1 MSDPRQA
8 YEQSQAL
15 RPDAP
20 DFGASGEGRDSDPEQ
35 ATEEPDEATETDA
48 TAEAEV
54 APSAGDSAGDEERTD
69 EFATRDPAE
78 LAAALVEAETQRDE
92 YLDHLR
98 RERAEFDNFRKRNA
112 KERLEAM
119 DRGIQSLAT
128 ELLGVLD
135 NFGHV
140 LAAAEGSSD
149 EALAKGA
156 SMVHEELI
164 GVLRRF
170 GLEEVP
176 GKGSAF
182 DPQWHEAMM
191 QVAAEE
197 DLDEPI
203 VAEVLRTGYSFKGR
217 VLRPASVSVAG

>member
-1 MSDPRQA
+1 MSDPREA

-20 DFGASGEGRDSDPEQ
+20 ESGASDGVGGE
-35 ATEEPDEATETDA
+35 
-48 TAEAEV
+48 
-54 APSAGDSAGDEERTD
+54 AGDEGATSPDAPGEPDGAEATRGAGPATD
-69 EFATRDPAE
+69 DAVDRDPAE
-78 LAAALVEAETQRDE
+78 LAAALAEAEAQRDE

-119 DRGIQSLAT
+119 DRGIQSLVT

-140 LAAAEGSSD
+140 LAAAEDSPD
-149 EALAKGA
+149 ESLAKGA
-156 SMVHEELI
+156 AMVHEELT
-164 GVLRRF
+164 GVLSRF
-170 GLEEVP
+170 GLEDVP
-176 GKGSAF
+176 GEGSPF

-191 QVAAEE
+191 RVAADDGIEE
-197 DLDEPI
+197 PV
-203 VAEVLRTGYSFKGR
+203 VAEVLRTGYRFKGR
-217 VLRPASVSVAG
+217 VLRPASVSVAQ